1 MSFVPLATG
10 GNQRKNSLLE
20 VKMPKLEVKNF
31 ENKVVGEIELSE
43 SVFGA
48 KVNRSLLFAAV
59 KHYLDGLRQGTHSTR
74 NRSQVSGG
82 GKKPWRQK
90 GTGRAR
96 VGSSRNPIWRH
107 GGVAHGPT
115 PRTYAFH
122 LPKKMI
128 QGALRS
134 ALTEKY
140 TGKAITVVEDFSLQN
155 HKTKELRKL
164 LSQVELT
171 KKLLIIESGENVNLN
186 RASSNLASVKLVSN
200 REVNVYD
207 LLNHEQIVFSRAA
220 IEKLQEAL
228 SV

>member
-1 MSFVPLATG
+1 
-10 GNQRKNSLLE
+10 
-20 VKMPKLEVKNF
+20 MPKLQVKNLKN
-31 ENKVVGEIELSE
+31 ETVGEIELQE

-59 KHYLDGLRQGTHSTR
+59 KHYLDGLRQGTHATK
-74 NRSQVSGG
+74 NRSAVRGG

-115 PRTYAFH
+115 PRGYSFH

-140 TGKAITVVEDFSLQN
+140 QNNAITVIDEFALQN

-164 LSQVELT
+164 LNQVELK
-171 KKLLIIESGENVNLN
+171 KKLLIVESGSNANLD
-186 RASSNLASVKLVSN
+186 RATGNLDKVKLVSN

-207 LLNHEQIVFSRAA
+207 LLNHEQVVFSRVA
-220 IEKLQEAL
+220 IQKLQEAL
-228 SV
+228 SL

>member
-1 MSFVPLATG
+1 
-10 GNQRKNSLLE
+10 
-20 VKMPKLEVKNF
+20 MPKLEVKNL
-31 ENKVVGEIELSE
+31 ENQVIGELELSP

-48 KVNRSLLFAAV
+48 KINKSLLFAAV
-59 KHYLDGLRQGTHSTR
+59 KHYLDGQRQGTHSTL

-115 PRTYAFH
+115 PRSYAFH

-140 TGKAITVVEDFSLQN
+140 NGNAITVVEDFSLQN

-164 LSQVELT
+164 LNRIELT
-171 KKLLIIESGENVNLN
+171 KKLLIVEFGENVNLH
-186 RASSNLASVKLVSN
+186 RASGNLTSVKLVSN

-207 LLNHEQIVFSRAA
+207 LLNHEQIVFSKTA
-220 IEKLQEAL
+220 IQKLQEAL

>member
-1 MSFVPLATG
+1 
-10 GNQRKNSLLE
+10 
-20 VKMPKLEVKNF
+20 MPKLEVKNL
-31 ENKVVGEIELSE
+31 ENQVIGELELSA

-48 KVNRSLLFAAV
+48 KVNKSLLFAAV
-59 KHYLDGLRQGTHSTR
+59 KHYLDGQRQGSHSTL

-115 PRTYAFH
+115 PRSYVFH

-140 TGKAITVVEDFSLQN
+140 NGNAITVVEDFSLQN

-164 LSQVELT
+164 LNRIELT
-171 KKLLIIESGENVNLN
+171 KKLLIVEFGENLNLH
-186 RASSNLASVKLVSN
+186 RASGNLTSVKLVSN

-207 LLNHEQIVFSRAA
+207 LLNHEQIVFSKAA
-220 IEKLQEAL
+220 IQKLQEAL

>member
-1 MSFVPLATG
+1 
-10 GNQRKNSLLE
+10 
-20 VKMPKLEVKNF
+20 MPKLEVKNL
-31 ENKVVGEIELSE
+31 ENQVIGELELSA

-48 KVNRSLLFAAV
+48 KVNKSLLFAAV
-59 KHYLDGLRQGTHSTR
+59 KHYLDGQRQGSHSTL

-115 PRTYAFH
+115 PRSYAFH

-140 TGKAITVVEDFSLQN
+140 NGNAITVVEDFSLQN

-164 LSQVELT
+164 LNRIELT
-171 KKLLIIESGENVNLN
+171 KRLLIVEFGENVNLH
-186 RASSNLASVKLVSN
+186 RASGNLTSVKLVSN

-207 LLNHEQIVFSRAA
+207 LLNHEQIVFSKTA
-220 IEKLQEAL
+220 IQKLQEAL

>member
-1 MSFVPLATG
+1 
-10 GNQRKNSLLE
+10 
-20 VKMPKLEVKNF
+20 MPKLPVKNLK
-31 ENKVVGEIELSE
+31 NQIVGELDLSE
-43 SVFGA
+43 SVFAA
-48 KVNRSLLFAAV
+48 KVNKSLLFAAV
-59 KHYLDGLRQGTHSTR
+59 KHYLDGLRQGTHSTK
-74 NRSQVSGG
+74 NRSAVSGG

-107 GGVAHGPT
+107 GGVAHGPV
-115 PRTYAFH
+115 PRSYSFH

-140 TGKAITVVEDFSLQN
+140 NGNAIIVVDAFTLES
-155 HKTKELRKL
+155 HKTKPLRKL
-164 LSQVELT
+164 LDGIELT
-171 KKLLIIESGENVNLN
+171 KKLLIVSSGDNVNLG
-186 RASSNLASVKLVSN
+186 RASGNLQSVKLVSS

-207 LLNHEQIVFSRAA
+207 LLNHEQVLFSKAA
-220 IEKLQEAL
+220 IQKLQEAL

>member
-1 MSFVPLATG
+1 
-10 GNQRKNSLLE
+10 
-20 VKMPKLEVKNF
+20 MPKLEVKNL
-31 ENKVVGEIELSE
+31 ENQVIGELELSA

-48 KVNRSLLFAAV
+48 KVNKSLLFAAV
-59 KHYLDGLRQGTHSTR
+59 KHYLDGQRQGSHSTL

-115 PRTYAFH
+115 PRSYAFH

-140 TGKAITVVEDFSLQN
+140 NGNAITVVEDFSLQN

-164 LSQVELT
+164 LNRIELT
-171 KKLLIIESGENVNLN
+171 KRLLIVEFGENVNLH
-186 RASSNLASVKLVSN
+186 RASGNLTSVKLVSN

-207 LLNHEQIVFSRAA
+207 LLNHEQIVFSKAA
-220 IEKLQEAL
+220 IQKLQEAL

>member
-1 MSFVPLATG
+1 
-10 GNQRKNSLLE
+10 
-20 VKMPKLEVKNF
+20 MPTLQIKNF
-31 ENKVVGEIELSE
+31 KNEVVGELDLDE
-43 SVFGA
+43 SVFAA
-48 KVNRSLLFAAV
+48 KVNKSLLFAAV
-59 KHYLDGLRQGTHSTR
+59 KHYLDGLRQGTHSTK

-107 GGVAHGPT
+107 GGIAHGPT
-115 PRTYAFH
+115 PRSYSFQ

-140 TGKAITVVEDFSLQN
+140 KGDAITVIDDFTLET
-155 HKTKELRKL
+155 HKTKEFRSLLNAIDLTRKL
-164 LSQVELT
+164 LIVRA
-171 KKLLIIESGENVNLN
+171 GYNVNLE
-186 RASSNLASVKLVSN
+186 RASGNLDGVKLVSN
-200 REVNVYD
+200 WDVNVYD
-207 LLNHEQIVFSRAA
+207 LLNHDQILFSRTA
-220 IEKLQEAL
+220 IQKLQEAL